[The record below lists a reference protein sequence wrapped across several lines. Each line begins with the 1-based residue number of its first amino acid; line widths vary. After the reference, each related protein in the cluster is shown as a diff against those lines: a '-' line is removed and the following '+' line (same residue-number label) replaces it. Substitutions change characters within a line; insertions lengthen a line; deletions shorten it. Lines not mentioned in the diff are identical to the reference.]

1 VNRKVVTTR
10 HDVAVTV
17 TIVIITMMIIMHH
30 DQISREFGSSQSPSL

>member
-10 HDVAVTV
+10 HDVAVT
-17 TIVIITMMIIMHH
+17 IVIITMMIIMH